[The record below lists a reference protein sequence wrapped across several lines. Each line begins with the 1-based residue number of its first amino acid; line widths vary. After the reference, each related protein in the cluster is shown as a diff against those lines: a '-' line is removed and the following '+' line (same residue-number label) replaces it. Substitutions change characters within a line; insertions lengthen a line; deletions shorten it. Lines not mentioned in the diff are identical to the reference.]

1 VRAAIIEYDREELQ
15 VTAEVRAAQRGVH
28 FAVEQVAA
36 TATSLEL
43 ARRQLEAENARFAQD
58 LSTTFQVLEFQH
70 NLIEAMSNERAA
82 RAGFVKALAE
92 LDNAQGIFPVPDR
105 EPGSGS

>member
-1 VRAAIIEYDREELQ
+1 MLMMMSWLP
-15 VTAEVRAAQRGVH
+15 RGMSNRLLIT
-28 FAVEQVAA
+28 AA
-36 TATSLEL
+36 TSTSLEL

-70 NLIEAMSNERAA
+70 SLIEAMSNERAA

-92 LDNAQGIFPVPDR
+92 LDNAQGLFPA
-105 EPGSGS
+105 GSGS